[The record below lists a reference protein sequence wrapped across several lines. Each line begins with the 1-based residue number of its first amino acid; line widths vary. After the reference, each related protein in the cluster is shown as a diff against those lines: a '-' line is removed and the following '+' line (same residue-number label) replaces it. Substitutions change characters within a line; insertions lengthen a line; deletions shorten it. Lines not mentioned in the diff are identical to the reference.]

1 MKFRPEIEGMRAV
14 AVVAVILFHA
24 GFSFVPGGFLGVDI
38 FFVISGFLI
47 TSNVLAEFSQG
58 KFSFVG
64 FYRRRV
70 LRLFPAS
77 ATTVLVT
84 LVVSFFCLPPDE
96 VVNLAKSALSALA
109 AVSNIYFWTQVGY
122 FDTDAHLKPLLHTW
136 SLGVEEQFYLVW
148 PALLLLLMRIGGR
161 RAILLGVL
169 TAGVASLAGASLFIK
184 SDPSAVFYLMPFRI
198 FEFTIG
204 IVVAVAQFPSR
215 GRLFQ
220 PGIIGSAGL
229 LAIVFSIVF
238 LDSGWPMPSIYSLV
252 PCLGAAAI
260 IYGGNT
266 QPIAAILSGRVITF
280 IGRISYSLYL
290 VHWPIVIFAAQAG
303 ANGLTGKLTILAL
316 CFLAAIGQYF
326 FVEQPLRHSKR
337 GIRFM
342 SVRTAL
348 SCCAA
353 LIVLAASTAVYALT
367 TDGLRFRLPPELRQ
381 IPTATQM
388 WEERNRSVRMW
399 KCFLLPSETFA
410 DFDKDECLKT
420 ITGVKNY
427 LVVGDSLSA
436 DLYSTLSQAYPNVS
450 FLQATSGGCTPIL
463 GNQRDKNCANLLS
476 FIFNDFILQHKI
488 YGIILGGNWAPAD
501 LIGIDKTLAYL
512 RAHVGRVMLAG
523 PPVRFAEPVPSLIFE
538 SRMLDV
544 RSVEHFAYSR
554 RYLFDPLNETLIEKY
569 AANMPF
575 INLQEA
581 MCLKGCH
588 LFTESGKLMFIDNF
602 HLTVAGA
609 SYLANNMRRLYPNLF
624 Q

>member
-220 PGIIGSAGL
+220 PGGEY
-229 LAIVFSIVF
+229 
-238 LDSGWPMPSIYSLV
+238 WK
-252 PCLGAAAI
+252 
-260 IYGGNT
+260 
-266 QPIAAILSGRVITF
+266 
-280 IGRISYSLYL
+280 
-290 VHWPIVIFAAQAG
+290 
-303 ANGLTGKLTILAL
+303 TG
-316 CFLAAIGQYF
+316 C
-326 FVEQPLRHSKR
+326 
-337 GIRFM
+337 
-342 SVRTAL
+342 
-348 SCCAA
+348 
-353 LIVLAASTAVYALT
+353 
-367 TDGLRFRLPPELRQ
+367 
-381 IPTATQM
+381 
-388 WEERNRSVRMW
+388 
-399 KCFLLPSETFA
+399 
-410 DFDKDECLKT
+410 
-420 ITGVKNY
+420 
-427 LVVGDSLSA
+427 
-436 DLYSTLSQAYPNVS
+436 
-450 FLQATSGGCTPIL
+450 
-463 GNQRDKNCANLLS
+463 
-476 FIFNDFILQHKI
+476 
-488 YGIILGGNWAPAD
+488 
-501 LIGIDKTLAYL
+501 
-512 RAHVGRVMLAG
+512 
-523 PPVRFAEPVPSLIFE
+523 
-538 SRMLDV
+538 
-544 RSVEHFAYSR
+544 
-554 RYLFDPLNETLIEKY
+554 
-569 AANMPF
+569 
-575 INLQEA
+575 
-581 MCLKGCH
+581 
-588 LFTESGKLMFIDNF
+588 
-602 HLTVAGA
+602 
-609 SYLANNMRRLYPNLF
+609 
-624 Q
+624 